1 MNREISPIAVFVVI
15 GLALLGA
22 GYWLYNRAQG
32 TTFTKSSVR
41 GIQFDASKVKGLPPP
56 R

>member
-1 MNREISPIAVFVVI
+1 MNKELNPLVVWIVI
-15 GLALLGA
+15 GLAVIGA
-22 GYWLYNRAQG
+22 GYWLYSRAQG